1 MTFKSPW
8 WYPLAVVLS
17 AVNVA
22 AVWFAAEPG
31 EPTHATI
38 HAALAVGFALWAQR
52 LRAGSPR
59 HIELE
64 SGMEAINEL
73 DADVDSL
80 RNALAETQER
90 LDFAERM
97 LAERVERRMPE
108 QGGQGPRA
116 GA

>member
-17 AVNVA
+17 AVNVG
-22 AVWFAAEPG
+22 AVWFAARPG

-38 HAALAVGFALWAQR
+38 HAALAVAFALWAQR
-52 LRAGSPR
+52 LRARNARPA
-59 HIELE
+59 EL
-64 SGMEAINEL
+64 GDGLEAINNL

-80 RNALAETQER
+80 RAALAETQER

-97 LAERVERRMPE
+97 LAERVERRGAPPE
-108 QGGQGPRA
+108 R
-116 GA
+116 